1 MLDFFPK
8 MRTRGAESFTILTPV
23 EVDEDTF
30 LKGIF
35 ENGLDVAFRVL
46 LNAKG
51 KDKACQANGK
61 GI

>member
-1 MLDFFPK
+1 M
-8 MRTRGAESFTILTPV
+8 